1 MSLPPARMNSRT
13 AGVCSACLSAPRSRA
28 SASGGV
34 PAGAYSPVQP
44 YSVSEG

>member
-28 SASGGV
+28 SVSGGV